1 MLVDWFLVTLSIC
14 IRGYESYYFNK
25 ANLTTI
31 LSLLLRWQNSANDLL
46 RRLRGAFFRF
56 VGMTMGTWILWVNA
70 WKGHL
75 IKIETQYLLKTSSQQ
90 TFPFPP
96 TQYKQF
102 KPFCGIKTYLKY
114 LLWKKNESLVMNHV
128 INKCMNCIFWEEVS
142 SCYPR
147 QAIFSVDVRPLHGL
161 SAPLVC
167 LSIQLLLVH
176 KPWAVE
182 GDFCGS
188 GQEISNLSVTW

>member
-1 MLVDWFLVTLSIC
+1 MNHITLIKRIWLQFSAF
-14 IRGYESYYFNK
+14 YYDD
-25 ANLTTI
+25 
-31 LSLLLRWQNSANDLL
+31 DLL

-56 VGMTMGTWILWVNA
+56 VGMIMGTWILWVNA

-128 INKCMNCIFWEEVS
+128 IHKCMNCIFWEEVS

-161 SAPLVC
+161 SAPLV
-167 LSIQLLLVH
+167 VWVFNY
-176 KPWAVE
+176 PWYTNHE
-182 GDFCGS
+182 
-188 GQEISNLSVTW
+188 L

>member
-182 GDFCGS
+182 EDFCGS

>member
-1 MLVDWFLVTLSIC
+1 MLVDWFLITLSIC

>member
-1 MLVDWFLVTLSIC
+1 MNHITLINWIWLQFSAF
-14 IRGYESYYFNK
+14 YYDD
-25 ANLTTI
+25 
-31 LSLLLRWQNSANDLL
+31 DLL

-56 VGMTMGTWILWVNA
+56 VGMIMGTWILWVNA

-114 LLWKKNESLVMNHV
+114 LLWKKKWESCDEPC
-128 INKCMNCIFWEEVS
+128 NKQMHELYFLRGGQFLLSKASYIFGRCEAFTWFECPVGLFEYSITLGTQTMSCRGGFLWERARNIEPVS
-142 SCYPR
+142 YM
-147 QAIFSVDVRPLHGL
+147 VN
-161 SAPLVC
+161 
-167 LSIQLLLVH
+167 
-176 KPWAVE
+176 
-182 GDFCGS
+182 
-188 GQEISNLSVTW
+188 NLTMWNMEPGRT

>member
-176 KPWAVE
+176 KPWAV
-182 GDFCGS
+182 
-188 GQEISNLSVTW
+188 